1 MIAHVRGTLVE
12 RDTTSVVV
20 DVNGVGYRV
29 LVPETVSAT
38 LPPVG
43 EQVHLLTTLY
53 VREEEMSLFG
63 FLTTEQRRLFEMLIS
78 VSGVGPKAALSLLSV
93 MDAEQLAMA
102 IAAEDIKRLTGAPG
116 VGTKIAQRIA
126 MELKDKA
133 AEIAWERKVDRL
145 AAKGKPLPSD
155 RLDDAVEALM
165 ALGYSRTD
173 ARRAVESAAKSVP
186 ADADTAA
193 LVRNALQVLTSGAR
207 T

>member
-12 RDTTSVVV
+12 KDSSAVVV
-20 DVNGVGYRV
+20 DVNGIGYRV
-29 LVPETVSAT
+29 LVPETVSAV
-38 LPPVG
+38 LPAVG
-43 EQVHLLTTLY
+43 EQVHLLTTFY
-53 VREEEMSLFG
+53 VREEEMSLYG
-63 FLTTEQRRLFEMLIS
+63 FLTAEQRKLFEMLIS

-126 MELKDKA
+126 MELRERA

-145 AAKGKPLPSD
+145 AAKGKPLHSD
-155 RLDDAVEALM
+155 RLEDAVEALI

-173 ARRAVESAAKSVP
+173 ARRAVETAAKSLP
-186 ADADTAA
+186 ADAETAA
-193 LVRNALQVLTSGAR
+193 VVRSALQVLTTGR
-207 T
+207 

>member
-12 RDTTSVVV
+12 KEPSAVVV

-29 LVPETVSAT
+29 LVPETVSAS
-38 LPPVG
+38 LPAVG
-43 EQVHLLTTLY
+43 EQVHLLTTFY
-53 VREEEMSLFG
+53 VREEEMSLYG
-63 FLTTEQRRLFEMLIS
+63 FLTAEQRKLFEMLIS

-126 MELKDKA
+126 VELKDKA

-155 RLDDAVEALM
+155 RLEDAVEALM

-173 ARRAVESAAKSVP
+173 ARRAVETAAKSLP
-186 ADADTAA
+186 PEAETAA
-193 LVRNALQVLTSGAR
+193 VVRSALQVLTTGR
-207 T
+207 

>member
-12 RDTTSVVV
+12 KEPSAVVV

-29 LVPETVSAT
+29 LVPETVSAV
-38 LPPVG
+38 LPAVG
-43 EQVHLLTTLY
+43 EQVHLLTTFY
-53 VREEEMSLFG
+53 VREEEMSLYG
-63 FLTTEQRRLFEMLIS
+63 FVTAEQRKLFEMLIS

-126 MELKDKA
+126 VELKDKA

-155 RLDDAVEALM
+155 RLEDAVEALM

-173 ARRAVESAAKSVP
+173 ARRAVETAAKSLP
-186 ADADTAA
+186 PDAETAA
-193 LVRNALQVLTSGAR
+193 VVRSALQVLTTGR
-207 T
+207 

>member
-12 RDTTSVVV
+12 KDTSAVVV
-20 DVNGVGYRV
+20 DVNGIGYRV
-29 LVPETVSAT
+29 LVPETVSAV
-38 LPPVG
+38 LPAVG
-43 EQVHLLTTLY
+43 EQVHLLTTFT
-53 VREEEMSLFG
+53 VREEEMSLYG
-63 FLTTEQRRLFEMLIS
+63 FVTAEQRKLFEMLIS

-155 RLDDAVEALM
+155 RLEDAVEALM

-173 ARRAVESAAKSVP
+173 ARRAVEIAAKALP
-186 ADADTAA
+186 ADAETAA
-193 LVRNALQVLTSGAR
+193 VVRSALQVLTTGR
-207 T
+207 

>member
-12 RDTTSVVV
+12 KDSSAVVV
-20 DVNGVGYRV
+20 DVNGIGYRV

-38 LPPVG
+38 LPAVG
-43 EQVHLLTTLY
+43 EQVHLLTTFY
-53 VREEEMSLFG
+53 VREEEMSLYG
-63 FLTTEQRRLFEMLIS
+63 FLTAEQRRLFEMLIS
-78 VSGVGPKAALSLLSV
+78 VSGVGPKAALNLLSV

-102 IAAEDIKRLTGAPG
+102 IAAEDIKRLTSAPG

-155 RLDDAVEALM
+155 RLEDAVEALM

-173 ARRAVESAAKSVP
+173 ARRAVETAAKSLP
-186 ADADTAA
+186 PDAETAA
-193 LVRNALQVLTSGAR
+193 VVRSALQVLTTGR
-207 T
+207 

>member
-12 RDTTSVVV
+12 KEPSAVVV

-29 LVPETVSAT
+29 LVPETVSAV
-38 LPPVG
+38 LPAVG
-43 EQVHLLTTLY
+43 EQVHLLTTFY
-53 VREEEMSLFG
+53 VREEEMSLYG
-63 FLTTEQRRLFEMLIS
+63 FVTAEQRKLFEMLIS

-93 MDAEQLAMA
+93 MNAEQLAMA

-126 MELKDKA
+126 VELKDKA

-155 RLDDAVEALM
+155 RLEDAVEALM

-173 ARRAVESAAKSVP
+173 ARRAVETAAKSLP
-186 ADADTAA
+186 PDAETAA
-193 LVRNALQVLTSGAR
+193 VVRSALQVLTTGR
-207 T
+207 

>member
-12 RDTTSVVV
+12 REPTAVVV

-29 LVPETVSAT
+29 LVPETVSAA
-38 LPPVG
+38 LPSEGEPV
-43 EQVHLLTTLY
+43 QLLTTLY
-53 VREEEMSLFG
+53 VREEEMSLYG
-63 FLTTEQRRLFEMLIS
+63 FLTAEQRRLFEMLLS

-133 AEIAWERKVDRL
+133 AEIAWERKVERL

-155 RLDDAVEALM
+155 RLEDAVEALVG
-165 ALGYSRTD
+165 LGYSRSD
-173 ARRAVESAAKSVP
+173 ARRAVETAARSLP
-186 ADADTAA
+186 PEADTATV
-193 LVRNALQVLTSGAR
+193 VRSALQALTSGR
-207 T
+207 

>member
-12 RDTTSVVV
+12 KEPLAVVV
-20 DVNGVGYRV
+20 DVNGIGYRV

-38 LPPVG
+38 LPAVG
-43 EQVHLLTTLY
+43 EQVHLLTTFT
-53 VREEEMSLFG
+53 VREEEMSLYG
-63 FLTTEQRRLFEMLIS
+63 FLTAEQRRLFEMLIS
-78 VSGVGPKAALSLLSV
+78 VSGVGPKVALSLLSV

-133 AEIAWERKVDRL
+133 AEIAWERRVDRL

-155 RLDDAVEALM
+155 RLEDAVEALM

-173 ARRAVESAAKSVP
+173 ARRAVETAAKSLAP
-186 ADADTAA
+186 DAETAA
-193 LVRNALQVLTSGAR
+193 VVRSALQVLTTGR
-207 T
+207 

>member
-12 RDTTSVVV
+12 KEPSSVVV

-38 LPPVG
+38 LPAVG
-43 EQVHLLTTLY
+43 EQVHLLTTFY
-53 VREEEMSLFG
+53 VREEEMSLYG
-63 FLTTEQRRLFEMLIS
+63 FLTNEQRRLFEMLIS

-155 RLDDAVEALM
+155 RLEDAVEALM

-173 ARRAVESAAKSVP
+173 ARRAVESAAKSLP
-186 ADADTAA
+186 ADAETAA
-193 LVRNALQVLTSGAR
+193 VVRSALQVLTTGR
-207 T
+207 

>member
-12 RDTTSVVV
+12 KDSSAVVV
-20 DVNGVGYRV
+20 DVNGIGYRV
-29 LVPETVSAT
+29 LVPETVSAA
-38 LPPVG
+38 LPAVG
-43 EQVHLLTTLY
+43 EQVHLLTTFY
-53 VREEEMSLFG
+53 VREEEMSLYG
-63 FLTTEQRRLFEMLIS
+63 FVTAEQRKLFEMLIS

-126 MELKDKA
+126 VELKDKA

-145 AAKGKPLPSD
+145 AAKGRPLPSD
-155 RLDDAVEALM
+155 RLEDAVEALM

-173 ARRAVESAAKSVP
+173 ARRAVETAAKSLP
-186 ADADTAA
+186 ADAETAA
-193 LVRNALQVLTSGAR
+193 VVRSALQVLTTGR
-207 T
+207 

>member
-12 RDTTSVVV
+12 KDSSAVVV
-20 DVNGVGYRV
+20 DVNGIGYRV

-38 LPPVG
+38 LPAVG
-43 EQVHLLTTLY
+43 EQVHLLTTFY
-53 VREEEMSLFG
+53 VREEEMSLYG
-63 FLTTEQRRLFEMLIS
+63 FLTAEQRRLFEMLIS
-78 VSGVGPKAALSLLSV
+78 VSGVGPKAALNLLSV

-102 IAAEDIKRLTGAPG
+102 IAAEDIKRLTSAPG

-155 RLDDAVEALM
+155 RLEDAVEALM

-173 ARRAVESAAKSVP
+173 ARRAVETAAKSLP
-186 ADADTAA
+186 ADAETAA
-193 LVRNALQVLTSGAR
+193 VVRTALQVLTTGR
-207 T
+207 

>member
-12 RDTTSVVV
+12 KDSSAVVV
-20 DVNGVGYRV
+20 DVNGIGYRV
-29 LVPETVSAT
+29 LVPETVSAV
-38 LPPVG
+38 LPAVG
-43 EQVHLLTTLY
+43 EQVHLLTTFY
-53 VREEEMSLFG
+53 VREEEMSLYG
-63 FLTTEQRRLFEMLIS
+63 FLTAEQRKLFEMLIS

-126 MELKDKA
+126 MELRERA

-155 RLDDAVEALM
+155 RLEDAVEALI

-173 ARRAVESAAKSVP
+173 ARRAVETAAKSLP
-186 ADADTAA
+186 ADAETAA
-193 LVRNALQVLTSGAR
+193 VVRSALQVLTTGR
-207 T
+207 

>member
-12 RDTTSVVV
+12 KDSSAVVV

-29 LVPETVSAT
+29 LVPETVSAS
-38 LPPVG
+38 LPGVG
-43 EQVHLLTTLY
+43 EQVHLLTTFY
-53 VREEEMSLFG
+53 VREEEMSLYG
-63 FLTTEQRRLFEMLIS
+63 FVTAEQRKLFEMLIS

-126 MELKDKA
+126 VELRDKA

-155 RLDDAVEALM
+155 RLEDAVEALM

-173 ARRAVESAAKSVP
+173 ARRAVETAAKSLP
-186 ADADTAA
+186 ADAETAVV
-193 LVRNALQVLTSGAR
+193 VRSALQVLTTGR
-207 T
+207 